1 MRVCK
6 CSLQANEPFQLG
18 DRLMTCLS
26 CLQLIIVGGNGKFKE
41 YVQAGDKNEN
51 ISTSQL
57 ERPFSRSGRFG
68 LGSSQ

>member
-26 CLQLIIVGGNGKFKE
+26 CLRLITVGGNGKFKE
-41 YVQAGDKNEN
+41 YVQEGDKNEN
-51 ISTSQL
+51 IS
-57 ERPFSRSGRFG
+57 
-68 LGSSQ
+68 